1 MQCESLSCILNS
13 AEETSTTLVLLQPV
27 IKEGETQ
34 ANLANLA
41 QDVPAN
47 LAQQPQLHSEHSRG
61 NIDHFIPSTPSH

>member
-1 MQCESLSCILNS
+1 M
-13 AEETSTTLVLLQPV
+13 ETSTTLVLQQPV

-47 LAQQPQLHSEHSRG
+47 LAQEPQLTSGLSRG
-61 NIDHFIPSTPSH
+61 NIDHFLPTTTNH